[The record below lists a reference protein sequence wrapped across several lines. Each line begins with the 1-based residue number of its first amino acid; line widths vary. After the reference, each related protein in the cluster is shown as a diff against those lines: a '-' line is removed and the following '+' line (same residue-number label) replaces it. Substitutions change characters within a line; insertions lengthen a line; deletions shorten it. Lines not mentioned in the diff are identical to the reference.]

1 MDSGQYLRYNSAEKS
16 KIWFLDGDFIRNL
29 DLSSAME
36 VTPYYH
42 DTASGERVHY
52 VSLVPEVPGTNHS
65 NQKWRILGDEI
76 ICEYLNLRLTDDY
89 LSAYPPQEQEQEQDY
104 LPGIW
109 MAMKRNGKKNQK
121 WEIKR
126 AAKYFLKST

>member
-76 ICEYLNLRLTDDY
+76 ICEYLNLRLTDD
-89 LSAYPPQEQEQEQDY
+89 SISS
-104 LPGIW
+104 IW

-126 AAKYFLKST
+126 AAKYRYI